1 MIIVNFNYFPNFLR
15 KLETSIFV
23 VVSTRVTQR
32 RHENSD
38 EKDLI
43 DSLQWKIYMNSF
55 ETTFLASLPWKG
67 WRCAIDERI
76 WIPELNLVYSK
87 ILLFIWLSLRMETML
102 DRKLDIYFF
111 RISKRKFSKESK
123 KQRGREKILIRFRHE
138 HLIRQIF
145 TENSTV
151 CCLEFAMLQR
161 LPPSPPPPIDYN
173 LEERGIN

>member
-32 RHENSD
+32 HHENSD

-76 WIPELNLVYSK
+76 WIPELSLVYSK

-123 KQRGREKILIRFRHE
+123 RQRDKILIRFRHE

-173 LEERGIN
+173 LDERGIN

>member
-1 MIIVNFNYFPNFLR
+1 
-15 KLETSIFV
+15 
-23 VVSTRVTQR
+23 
-32 RHENSD
+32 
-38 EKDLI
+38 
-43 DSLQWKIYMNSF
+43 
-55 ETTFLASLPWKG
+55 
-67 WRCAIDERI
+67 
-76 WIPELNLVYSK
+76 
-87 ILLFIWLSLRMETML
+87 METIL

-123 KQRGREKILIRFRHE
+123 RQRGREKILIRFRHE

-173 LEERGIN
+173 LDERGIN